1 MAFTLQIWSFDLDFD
16 TLGPIR
22 CRHFDASKKFLEFE
36 AAIRGETIDDE
47 ALARNI
53 FQTVARKR
61 TGVTEIDTKCGGD
74 QFSDDEVST
83 LSLDELDHFCDK
95 LLKGRLSRTVTAV
108 DDPISASV
116 PDFPQGRAGLAPT
129 LLYFEESR
137 RASMKRLVESAKKSL
152 RPAFDIEKALGGKA
166 AIQTIQEAYRDENM
180 IRTAFGN
187 LDITSIRQIVQEN
200 QLHDDIFKAT
210 AGISSQIGPLL
221 DQISVRSGA
230 IDTFAHDSL
239 KKSLGISGAMEDFL
253 RDKSSLQ
260 STLGSMNAANSLEE
274 KIRGL
279 TTEPRTTLQA
289 ISEPAE
295 LPPIFQHIPVYVPP
309 RNPIHKTNDTLDALL
324 AHRQAEAAKKDGDRS
339 EAATESGENRKVAYS
354 GLKYSKNSFWLAFI
368 AFIFPTAWGVW
379 EHFDAK
385 KDAAE
390 TEKKFEIQIK
400 ELRAEIRTLEGQKL
414 RTDKSTPLP
423 DANAVSKL
431 KPDVKQDGNK
441 ASVVGPIRSTP

>member
-1 MAFTLQIWSFDLDFD
+1 MAFTLQIWSFDLDSD
-16 TLGPIR
+16 TLGPTR

-36 AAIRGETIDDE
+36 AAIRGGTIDSE

-61 TGVTEIDTKCGGD
+61 TGVTEIDAKCGGD
-74 QFSDDEVST
+74 KFSDDEVST
-83 LSLDELDHFCDK
+83 LSLEELDDFCEK

-108 DDPISASV
+108 DDPMSPPA
-116 PDFPQGRAGLAPT
+116 PDFPRGRAGLAPA

-137 RASMKRLVESAKKSL
+137 RASMKRLVESAEKSL

-166 AIQTIQEAYRDENM
+166 AIQTIQEAYRAENM
-180 IRTAFGN
+180 LKTAFGN

-200 QLHDDIFKAT
+200 QRGDDIFKAT
-210 AGISSQIGPLL
+210 AGISRQFGPLL

-230 IDTFAHDSL
+230 VDIFAHDSL
-239 KKSLGISGAMEDFL
+239 KKSLGLNGAMKDFL

-260 STLGSMNAANSLEE
+260 SALGSMTAASSLEE

-279 TTEPRTTLQA
+279 TTEPRTSVRA
-289 ISEPAE
+289 ISDPTE
-295 LPPIFQHIPVYVPP
+295 LPSTFQHIPVYVPP

-339 EAATESGENRKVAYS
+339 EAATESGENRKVAHS

-379 EHFDAK
+379 GHFDAK

-390 TEKKFEIQIK
+390 SEKKFEIQIK
-400 ELRAEIRTLEGQKL
+400 ELRAEIRTLEAQKL
-414 RTDKSTPLP
+414 KTDKSTSMS
-423 DANAVSKL
+423 DADAIGKL
-431 KPDVKQDGNK
+431 KPDVKQDHDK
-441 ASVVGPIRSTP
+441 ASVNGPVRSAP